1 MIPIKG
7 TIPKRAF
14 PIITTSI
21 IFVNMLLFLWQKLF
35 LRGAEEELLCKQ
47 FGLIPRELLSIASQ
61 WNLMPHN
68 VLTIF
73 TSMFLHEGALHLI
86 GNMLYLWIFGGN
98 VEDTMGRKRFLF
110 FYLLSGIAAAL
121 FQLSYDPSSDIPMI
135 GASGAVSGILGAYL
149 VLFPLARVKT
159 ILIIIVL
166 IKIVEVPAVLLLTI
180 WFLMQIF
187 FSYSAGVA
195 WYAHIGGF
203 IFGLIFVKIF
213 TLKKR
218 RK

>member
-1 MIPIKG
+1 
-7 TIPKRAF
+7 
-14 PIITTSI
+14 
-21 IFVNMLLFLWQKLF
+21 MLLFLWQKLF
-35 LRGAEEELLCKQ
+35 LSGADEEALCRQ
-47 FGLIPRELLSIASQ
+47 FGLIPRELLLSITSY
-61 WNLMPHN
+61 WGLMPHN
-68 VLTIF
+68 MLTVF
-73 TSMFLHEGALHLI
+73 TSMFLHGGTLHLI

-98 VEDTMGRKRFLF
+98 VEDAVGRKRFLF
-110 FYLLSGIAAAL
+110 FYILSGIAAAL
-121 FQLSYDPSSDIPMI
+121 FQFSYDPSSETPMI

-159 ILIIIVL
+159 ILVIIVF
-166 IKIVEVPAVLLLTI
+166 IKIVEVPAILLLTV

-187 FSYSAGVA
+187 LPYNAGVA